1 MTDTPAAPRALEG
14 RVILITGAGSGLG
27 RATALAC
34 AKQGATVI
42 LLGRKVAKLEAV
54 YDEIEIAGATPAAIF
69 PMNLLSATWAD
80 LFELAET
87 IEREFGR
94 LDGLVHCAAHFT
106 SFSPFSEIQPKDWM
120 DSLQVNLT
128 ASYTLTRLCLPLLQ
142 AAPSAAVVFVTDAV
156 AKEPKPLRAAYGVTQ
171 YAIEGM
177 VRAWSQELGNYPNLR
192 LHTYDPGPMRTELRA
207 RGYLAEQVQ
216 KLPPPEAAVPGLL
229 ALLSAAPASP

>member
-1 MTDTPAAPRALEG
+1 MQS

-34 AKQGATVI
+34 AAQGATVV

-54 YDEIEIAGATPAAIF
+54 YDEIETAGGPTPAIF

-80 LFELAET
+80 LFELADS
-87 IEREFGR
+87 IEREFTR

-106 SFSPFSEIQPKDWM
+106 SFSPFSEMQPKDWM

-128 ASYTLTRLCLPLLQ
+128 AAYALTRHCLPLLK
-142 AAPSAAVVFVTDAV
+142 AAPRANVVFVSDAV
-156 AKEPKPLRAAYGVTQ
+156 GREPKPLRGAYGVTK

-177 VRAWSQELGNYPNLR
+177 VKAWSQELGTSPNLH
-192 LHTYDPGPMRTELRA
+192 LHSYDPGPMRTELRG
-207 RGYLAEQVQ
+207 RGYIAEEVQ
-216 KLPPPEAAVPGLL
+216 RQPLPESAVPALL
-229 ALLSAAPASP
+229 ALLNH